1 MIIYDK
7 EIRDDIVATLSY
19 VFLITGG
26 KLQKGTQFNTIIYKL
41 YSYLESDINF
51 DEGIAIT
58 DTLKAKINEFR
69 SIANAL
75 PDPVVESG
83 WKLKTTID
91 SSNYADA
98 NLETKY
104 VDMSNMT
111 EREIEYRF
119 IPSRRGSSYFQC
131 HLQFERYSDGHLVD
145 ASSES
150 SSVSIHDNIA
160 YVKVRI
166 QKSSNYKCVADFYN
180 ENDELISSSSAWN
193 VGRIYKASEYACKLN
208 AFYVKGG
215 TMEVLEYIDLDFNIE
230 EENLSAID
238 VSVLNIGDKYYA
250 EKVVLMDNITT
261 ACIIG
266 KKINDISK
274 DEKYEI
280 LKARLGHIV
289 SKNTGV
295 PLRYITIL
303 KSQVEEKYYAIISDY
318 QFWYHGFHKSNNCD
332 YFGATENTSV
342 RTYCEVY
349 VSADGV
355 VWESTKEN
363 ASGLSGD
370 GEYKYGTTSIFLKDY
385 VVFYTNYNMY
395 LSNFAPSGTT
405 IPEGMVRDSMGI
417 PTLYKKSDEKLTLG
431 TAGAGTA
438 IRFGTHKIEDSK
450 EFPLVFQVLD
460 LTENLNLQGQKI
472 EGYAKRPNNA
482 VVLDT
487 IELIDVLTMTSGR
500 ATNEI
505 ETLQNNNTPLHR
517 WLNSSKGAGNWFVPL
532 NEDDAPPTAE
542 NNSGIYGGYH
552 YAHRRGFLNGFSPSE
567 LNALLSANLEDGY
580 TGKVFN
586 LQAGEDPYT
595 TNAKAVK
602 PALYRYSEGYR
613 RNKNY
618 IEEIQ
623 HHIQGKKL
631 VGTSNNLIWRRTMKN
646 IGYYYISG
654 TKVSPTDAGYFSY
667 PISPCIFLSADLELT
682 ENEDGTYSPILPLP
696 TEFPIEMVFDTAL
709 SVGNENIKG
718 LDTTLNIAKEEKFL
732 YDTYIDILAYIES
745 VSDFDT
751 RVEIR
756 RQISSIADTNRIIV
770 RYIGNL
776 LDTAIKIAKVEKIE
790 QDSEI
795 TLAVNREILADTKT
809 FIQKVAEI
817 FADTLLKIS
826 NVVSEEFETR
836 AIISK
841 LDELRADTGILLGL
855 RNAIVNDTVSTILK
869 EQADDFDSSV
879 KVGKE
884 TTADMDTS
892 ISISKI
898 ISSVLDTAIQLYTRY
913 TMRHD
918 TSIIL
923 HRGSCDLLDTEIKTG
938 REIVNRLD
946 TYRKAIVEAVNR
958 YDTSVDI
965 MIAVALEL
973 LYDTSITLQAKDS
986 KEYDVK
992 REIHRLA
999 SSKYDTE
1006 IKTMIDSSSEFDT
1019 EIDIINAI
1027 CDIYDTLCK
1036 IGAEIETLYDTSI
1049 KTRLFAKNEPVI
1061 LERVKK
1067 DTDENGL
1074 SKYNYIKIKD
1084 LKCNIYD
1091 VKNSVEP
1098 LPALVSEKTR
1108 YIVITRDK
1116 TVKADNV
1123 VNYRGKRYIIE
1134 AITRN
1139 RVFTEIYLKED

>member
-41 YSYLESDINF
+41 YSFLESDINF
-51 DEGIAIT
+51 DEGITIT
-58 DTLKAKINEFR
+58 DTLKAKINEFK
-69 SIANAL
+69 SIANTL

-104 VDMSNMT
+104 VDMSAMN
-111 EREIEYRF
+111 EREIKYRF
-119 IPSRRGSSYFQC
+119 IPSKKGSAYFQC
-131 HLQFERYSDGHLVD
+131 YLHYERYSDGYFR
-145 ASSES
+145 ES
-150 SSVSIHDNIA
+150 NAKSNSVSIPADTSYI
-160 YVKVRI
+160 KIRI
-166 QKSSNYKCVADFYN
+166 QNNTYYKCVADFYN

-193 VGRIYKASEYACKLN
+193 VGSSYKPSQYGCKLN
-208 AFYVKGG
+208 AFYLTGG
-215 TMEVLEYIDLDFNIE
+215 KMEVLEYIDLDFNIE
-230 EENLSAID
+230 EENLSAVD
-238 VSVLNIGDKYYA
+238 VSILSIGDKYYA
-250 EKVVLMDNITT
+250 ESVVLMEEITT

-303 KSQVEEKYYAIISDY
+303 KSQIEEKYYAIISDY
-318 QFWYHGFHKSNNCD
+318 QFWYHGFQASNNCD
-332 YFGATENTSV
+332 YFGATETSTA
-342 RTYCEVY
+342 RTYCEAYTSV
-349 VSADGV
+349 DGIA
-355 VWESTKEN
+355 WESTKEN
-363 ASGLSGD
+363 ASGLSAD
-370 GEYKYGTTSIFLKDY
+370 GEYKYGTTTIFLKDY

-395 LSNFAPSGTT
+395 LSNLAPSGTT
-405 IPEGMVRDSMGI
+405 IPEGMVRDTTWI
-417 PTLYKKSDEKLTLG
+417 PTLYKKSDEKLTIG
-431 TAGAGTA
+431 TAGVGTA

-450 EFPLVFQVLD
+450 EFPLVFQILD

-505 ETLQNNNTPLHR
+505 KTLQNNNTPLHR

-580 TGKVFN
+580 VGKVFN

-602 PALYRYSEGYR
+602 PALYRYSQAYR
-613 RNKNY
+613 RTKNY
-618 IEEIQ
+618 VEEIA
-623 HHIQGKKL
+623 HHVQGEKL
-631 VGTSNNLIWRRTMKN
+631 VGTSNSFVWRRTMEN
-646 IGYYYISG
+646 TGYYHVSG
-654 TKVSPTDAGYFSY
+654 TTASPTKAGYNDY

-682 ENEDGTYSPILPLP
+682 ENEDGTYSPILPEP
-696 TEFPIEMVFDTAL
+696 TEFSIETVFDTAL
-709 SVGNENIKG
+709 SVGNEDIKG

-841 LDELRADTGILLGL
+841 LDEFRADTGILLGL

-869 EQADDFDSSV
+869 EQTNDFDSSV
-879 KVGKE
+879 KIGKE

-938 REIVNRLD
+938 RETINRLD

-958 YDTSVDI
+958 YDTCVDI
-965 MIAVALEL
+965 MIAVALEIM
-973 LYDTSITLQAKDS
+973 YDTSIITQRADEKN
-986 KEYDVK
+986 YDVK
-992 REIHRLA
+992 REIHRLV

-1006 IKTMIDSSSEFDT
+1006 IKTLISSSSEFDT
-1019 EIDIINAI
+1019 EIDVVNVIYN
-1027 CDIYDTLCK
+1027 IYDTLCK
-1036 IGAEIETLYDTSI
+1036 IGVEIESLYDTSI
-1049 KTRLFAKNEPVI
+1049 KTRLFDKNEPVI
-1061 LERVKK
+1061 LERIKK

-1074 SKYNYIKIKD
+1074 SKYTYIKIKD

-1116 TVKADNV
+1116 SVKADNV
-1123 VNYRGKRYIIE
+1123 VNYRGKRYIVE

>member
-1 MIIYDK
+1 MILYDK

-26 KLQKGTQFNTIIYKL
+26 KLQQGTQFNTIIYKL
-41 YSYLESDINF
+41 YSFLESDINF
-51 DEGIAIT
+51 DEGITIT
-58 DTLKAKINEFR
+58 NTLKAKINEFK
-69 SIANAL
+69 SIANTL
-75 PDPVVESG
+75 PDPVVEGG
-83 WKLKTTID
+83 WQLKTTID
-91 SSNYADA
+91 SSNYTEA
-98 NLETKY
+98 NLETEY
-104 VDMSNMT
+104 IDMSAMT
-111 EREIEYRF
+111 EREIGYRF
-119 IPSRRGSSYFQC
+119 IPSRRGTSYFQC
-131 HLQFERYSDGHLVD
+131 HLKFERYSDGYLAESV
-145 ASSES
+145 AKS
-150 SSVSIHDNIA
+150 SSVSIPADIA

-166 QKSSNYKCVADFYN
+166 QKSTSYKCIADFYN

-193 VGRIYKASEYACKLN
+193 VGTSYKASQYACKLN
-208 AFYVKGG
+208 AFFVVGG
-215 TMEVLEYIDLDFNIE
+215 TMQVLENVSLDFTIE

-238 VSVLNIGDKYYA
+238 VSLLNVGDKYYA
-250 EKVVLMDNITT
+250 ESVVLIDNITV

-303 KSQVEEKYYAIISDY
+303 KSQIEEKYYAIISDY
-318 QFWYHGFHKSNNCD
+318 QFWYHGFHASNNCD
-332 YFGATENTSV
+332 YFGATETSTA
-342 RTYCEVY
+342 RTYCEAYTSV
-349 VSADGV
+349 DGIA
-355 VWESTKEN
+355 WESTKEN
-363 ASGLSGD
+363 AVGLSGD
-370 GEYKYGTTSIFLKDY
+370 GEYKYGTTTIYLKDY

-395 LSNFAPSGTT
+395 LSNLAPSGTT
-405 IPEGMVRDSMGI
+405 IPEGMVRDTTWI
-417 PTLYKKSDEKLTLG
+417 PTLYRKSDEKLTLG
-431 TAGAGTA
+431 TAGVGTA

-460 LTENLNLQGQKI
+460 LTDNLNLQGQKI

-487 IELIDVLTMTSGR
+487 IELIDALTMTSGR

-505 ETLQNNNTPLHR
+505 KTLQNNNTPLHR

-542 NNSGIYGGYH
+542 NNSGVYGGYH

-586 LQAGEDPYT
+586 LQAGEDVST
-595 TNAKAVK
+595 SNKKTVK
-602 PALYRYSEGYR
+602 PALYRYNASYR
-613 RNKNY
+613 RIKNY
-618 IEEIQ
+618 VEEIA
-623 HHIQGKKL
+623 HHIQGEKL
-631 VGTSNNLIWRRTMKN
+631 VGTSNSFVWRRTMGN
-646 IGYYYISG
+646 IGYYYMSG
-654 TKVSPTDAGYFSY
+654 TTASPTKAGYNDY
-667 PISPCIFLSADLELT
+667 PISPCIFLSADLELID
-682 ENEDGTYSPILPLP
+682 NEDGTYSPILPEP
-696 TEFPIEMVFDTAL
+696 TEFSIETVFDTAL
-709 SVGNENIKG
+709 SVGNKDVKG
-718 LDTTLNIAKEEKFL
+718 LDTISNIGKIEKSI
-732 YDTYIDILAYIES
+732 YDTCADILAYIES

-756 RQISSIADTNRIIV
+756 RQISSIADTNRIII

-776 LDTAIKIAKVEKIE
+776 LDTAIKIAKVEKVE
-790 QDSEI
+790 QDSKI

-841 LDELRADTGILLGL
+841 IDELRADTGILLGL
-855 RNAIVNDTVSTILK
+855 RNAIVNDTVATILK
-869 EQADDFDSSV
+869 EQISDFDSSV
-879 KVGKE
+879 RVSKE
-884 TTADMDTS
+884 MSADIDTS

-898 ISSVLDTAIQLYTRY
+898 ISSVLDTVVNLYMGY
-913 TMRHD
+913 APVYD
-918 TSIIL
+918 TSTIL
-923 HRGSCDLLDTEIKTG
+923 HRKDISGYDTEIKTAMG
-938 REIVNRLD
+938 IIDSLD
-946 TYRKAIVEAVNR
+946 TNIKVVVEAISK
-958 YDTSVDI
+958 YDTCIDM

-992 REIHRLA
+992 REIHRLV

-1006 IKTMIDSSSEFDT
+1006 IKTIIDSSSDFDT
-1019 EIDIINAI
+1019 VIDIVNAI
-1027 CDIYDTLCK
+1027 YDIYDTLYQ
-1036 IGAEIETLYDTSI
+1036 IGAEVETLYDTSI

-1067 DTDENGL
+1067 ETDENGL
-1074 SKYNYIKIKD
+1074 SRYNYIKIKD

-1116 TVKADNV
+1116 TVRADNV

>member
-1 MIIYDK
+1 MILYDK

-41 YSYLESDINF
+41 YSFLESDINF
-51 DEGIAIT
+51 DEGITIT
-58 DTLKAKINEFR
+58 DTLKAKINEFK
-69 SIANAL
+69 SIANTL
-75 PDPVVESG
+75 PDPIAESG

-111 EREIEYRF
+111 EREIAYRF
-119 IPSRRGSSYFQC
+119 IPNKTGSVYFQC
-131 HLQFERYSDGHLVD
+131 HLQLERYDDGHLVE
-145 ASSES
+145 ANNKSNSF
-150 SSVSIHDNIA
+150 SIPADIA
-160 YVKVRI
+160 YIKVRI
-166 QKSSNYKCVADFYN
+166 LKSSSYKCVADFYN
-180 ENDELISSSSAWN
+180 ENDELISSSGAWN
-193 VGRIYKASEYACKLN
+193 VGTTYSPSQYGCRLN
-208 AFYVKGG
+208 AFYLTHG
-215 TMEVLEYIDLDFNIE
+215 TMQVLEYIDLDFNIE

-303 KSQVEEKYYAIISDY
+303 KSQVEEKYYAMVSDY

-363 ASGLSGD
+363 AVGLSGD
-370 GEYKYGTTSIFLKDY
+370 GEYKYGTTNIYLKNY

-395 LSNFAPSGTT
+395 LSNFTPSGTT
-405 IPEGMVRDSMGI
+405 IPEGMVRGSMGI

-431 TAGAGTA
+431 TAGVGTA
-438 IRFGTHKIEDSK
+438 IRFGAHKIEDSK
-450 EFPLVFQVLD
+450 EFPLVFQILD

-487 IELIDVLTMTSGR
+487 IELIDALTVTSGR

-505 ETLQNNNTPLHR
+505 KTLQNNNTPLHR
-517 WLNSSKGAGNWFVPL
+517 WLNSSKGAGSWFVPI

-542 NNSGIYGGYH
+542 NNSGVYGGYH

-580 TGKVFN
+580 IGKVFN
-586 LQAGEDPYT
+586 LQAGEDVT
-595 TNAKAVK
+595 TSNKKAVK
-602 PALYRYSEGYR
+602 PALYRYNASYR
-613 RNKNY
+613 RKKNY
-618 IEEIQ
+618 VEEIS
-623 HHIQGKKL
+623 HHIQGVRL
-631 VGTSNNLIWRRTMKN
+631 VGTSSESVWRRTMGN
-646 IGYYYISG
+646 IGYYYMSG
-654 TKVSPTDAGYFSY
+654 TSASSTKAGYIDY
-667 PISPCIFLSADLELT
+667 PISPCIFLSADLELI

-696 TEFPIEMVFDTAL
+696 TEFPIETVFDTAL
-709 SVGNENIKG
+709 SVGNKDIKG
-718 LDTTLNIAKEEKFL
+718 LDT
-732 YDTYIDILAYIES
+732 
-745 VSDFDT
+745 
-751 RVEIR
+751 
-756 RQISSIADTNRIIV
+756 IS
-770 RYIGNL
+770 
-776 LDTAIKIAKVEKIE
+776 KIAKVEKIE
-790 QDSEI
+790 QDSKI

-809 FIQKVAEI
+809 FIQKVVEI
-817 FADTLLKIS
+817 FADTSVKVS
-826 NVVSEEFETR
+826 NVVNEGFSTR

-869 EQADDFDSSV
+869 EQISDFDSSV
-879 KVGKE
+879 RVSKE
-884 TTADMDTS
+884 MSADIDTS

-898 ISSVLDTAIQLYTRY
+898 ISSVLDTAIQLYMGY
-913 TMRHD
+913 APVYD
-918 TSIIL
+918 TSTIL
-923 HRGSCDLLDTEIKTG
+923 HRKDISGYDTEIKTAMG
-938 REIVNRLD
+938 IVDSLD
-946 TYRKAIVEAVNR
+946 TNIKVVVEAISK
-958 YDTSVDI
+958 YDTCIDM

-992 REIHRLA
+992 REIHRLV

-1006 IKTMIDSSSEFDT
+1006 IKTIIDSSSDFDT
-1019 EIDIINAI
+1019 EIDIVNTIY
-1027 CDIYDTLCK
+1027 DIYDTMCK
-1036 IGAEIETLYDTSI
+1036 ISNDIVSLYDTSI

-1061 LERVKK
+1061 LERVCKEV
-1067 DTDENGL
+1067 DENGL